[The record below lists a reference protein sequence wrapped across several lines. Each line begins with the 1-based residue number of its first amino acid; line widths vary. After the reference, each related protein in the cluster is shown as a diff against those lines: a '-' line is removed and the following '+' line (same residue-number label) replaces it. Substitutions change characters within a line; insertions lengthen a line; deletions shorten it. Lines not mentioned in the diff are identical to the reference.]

1 MFARAFEGLKQTALA
16 WEVRRL
22 RQVVRGE
29 TPLQIEE
36 RRFYASVIPRGTT
49 GGCIVDVG
57 GNTGSKAEIFRHLA
71 GRVLVIEPDPASAET
86 LRRRFRWRKVVTIRE
101 CAVTDHTGSV
111 VFYQFTPGSAYN
123 TADPTW
129 VAAMMDGSNHL
140 RMTLTTPR
148 EVPVNAVT
156 LSEIVAEYAP
166 IKYVKIDVEGHEEQ
180 ALSTLDYPVP
190 LISMEFNL
198 PQMFQALSAC
208 LERLEQLGQY
218 EFNAVISEP
227 PRRFELEWLSR
238 SDVVTAIRTRGWG
251 YAEVY
256 ARLRTTNDVISTQ
269 T

>member
-1 MFARAFEGLKQTALA
+1 MFARAFDGLKRTALA
-16 WEVRRL
+16 WELRRL

-29 TPLQIEE
+29 TPLQVEE
-36 RRFYASVIPRGTT
+36 RRFYTSVIPNGAT

-57 GNTGSKAEIFRHLA
+57 GNTGSKAEIFRQLA
-71 GRVLVIEPDPASAET
+71 RRVIVIEPDPASAET

-123 TADPTW
+123 TADPIW
-129 VAAMMDGSNHL
+129 VAAMMDGSNHM
-140 RMTLTTPR
+140 RMTLTTPQEIR
-148 EVPVNAVT
+148 VNAVT

-218 EFNAVISEP
+218 EFNAVITEP

-238 SDVVTAIRTRGWG
+238 SDAVTAIRTRGWG

-256 ARLRTTNDVISTQ
+256 ARLKTTDG
-269 T
+269 